1 MEVQNATNLLL
12 NLRSVN
18 NVIIFTV
25 NVRVYFWFSA
35 KIEQIFYVVVLH
47 QQKELPVHVSFSPS
61 SMGLI
66 SSSLVIKSLT
76 GRASSKVIQCNILAW
91 EMKAIF
97 LIRNIMFLVKLSN
110 HEWYWFERESW
121 CLLYLFFLLD
131 STLWLWR
138 YKSVSVGWCKATQRG
153 IYHQYRRGNA

>member
-18 NVIIFTV
+18 NVIVFTV
-25 NVRVYFWFSA
+25 NVKDVFVRFKDGFSA
-35 KIEQIFYVVVLH
+35 KIEQMFYVVVLY

-76 GRASSKVIQCNILAW
+76 GRASSKVIQCNILA
-91 EMKAIF
+91 
-97 LIRNIMFLVKLSN
+97 
-110 HEWYWFERESW
+110 
-121 CLLYLFFLLD
+121 
-131 STLWLWR
+131 
-138 YKSVSVGWCKATQRG
+138 
-153 IYHQYRRGNA
+153 

>member
-18 NVIIFTV
+18 NVIVFTV
-25 NVRVYFWFSA
+25 NVKDVFVRCKDGFSA
-35 KIEQIFYVVVLH
+35 KIEQMFYVVDLY

-76 GRASSKVIQCNILAW
+76 GRASSKVIQCNILAC

-97 LIRNIMFLVKLSN
+97 LIQKIMFLVKLFN
-110 HEWYWFERESW
+110 HE
-121 CLLYLFFLLD
+121 
-131 STLWLWR
+131 
-138 YKSVSVGWCKATQRG
+138 
-153 IYHQYRRGNA
+153 

>member
-35 KIEQIFYVVVLH
+35 KIEQIFYVVVLY